1 VPWIVQY
8 HEAARAEALQLAHD
22 MQARLDRLLGLI
34 AAYGLQQL
42 PPKTVKHIDG
52 DLWELRIKG
61 KDGIARAFYVTRIG
75 QRLVI
80 VRVFV
85 KKTQKTPPREIRLAQ
100 QRATEV

>member
-1 VPWIVQY
+1 MTWIIQY
-8 HEAARAEALQLAHD
+8 HEAARAEALQLPHD

-34 AAYGLQQL
+34 AAHGLHKL
-42 PPKTVKHIDG
+42 PSKTVKHIDG

-61 KDGIARAFYVTRIG
+61 KDGIARAFYVTLVG
-75 QRLVI
+75 QRVVI

-85 KKTQKTPPREIRLAQ
+85 KKTQRTPPREIRLAQ